1 MRLVALKQQL
11 GSNPFRVTEALGHK
25 FPASSH
31 DDDELDREVPRAC
44 LK

>member
-1 MRLVALKQQL
+1 MRLVGSKQQL

-31 DDDELDREVPRAC
+31 DDDELDEKFQEPA
-44 LK
+44 